1 MRLELNLNKQEIRQ
15 EIIQQIFQEL
25 SFDTRDAYIVSL
37 PADCWIFEEELI
49 AMLQGHF
56 PEKQFTLH
64 CFENELARFNSTLQ
78 KESDNEL
85 PFVVDRRENY
95 FMSGSN
101 ENVKVIYQYG
111 NLDMESTN
119 PKKDEKFIAWNDF
132 CGIPYRDRGVN
143 LLAKMLEQKRDA
155 LIYQTHSVS
164 LRNYVCATR
173 LHDGVVPEMKLMPG
187 HPHYNGIAF
196 ANYFNDG
203 RRMQKMPRA
212 EVYYNV
218 YKGGALSHNPMMT
231 IGWRTGTKKVSHIEK
246 VDKEY

>member
-1 MRLELNLNKQEIRQ
+1 
-15 EIIQQIFQEL
+15 
-25 SFDTRDAYIVSL
+25 
-37 PADCWIFEEELI
+37 
-49 AMLQGHF
+49 MLQGHF

-64 CFENELARFNSTLQ
+64 CFENDFYRFNSTLQ

-85 PFVVDRRENY
+85 PFVVERRENY
-95 FMSGSN
+95 FMSGRN
-101 ENVKVIYQYG
+101 KNVKVIYQYG

-119 PKKDEKFIAWNDF
+119 PKKGEKFIAWNDF

-143 LLAKMLEQKRDA
+143 LLAKMLGQKKDA

-173 LHDGVVPEMKLMPG
+173 LHDGVIPEMELIPG
-187 HPHYNGIAF
+187 HPHYNATAF

-231 IGWRTGTKKVSHIEK
+231 IGWRTGTKNVSHIEK